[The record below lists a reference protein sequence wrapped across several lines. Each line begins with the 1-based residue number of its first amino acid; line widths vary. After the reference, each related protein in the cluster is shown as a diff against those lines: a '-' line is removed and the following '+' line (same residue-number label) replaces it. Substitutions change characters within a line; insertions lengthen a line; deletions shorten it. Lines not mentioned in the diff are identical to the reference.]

1 MAPGTTAALCLL
13 LVAVC
18 SGLILERLPRHIP
31 SHKNR
36 FAQDSQEDEDLAT
49 SFDSSVEKRK
59 ISQDPNQLAPLIIKP
74 TWKAIYPFSQE
85 GHIFSGHK
93 KRAIE
98 QSTKE
103 ENMETSEKDRHELVD
118 ILKDDDQDNK
128 EQIDDESKHSNE
140 KKEKSVNKHTKI
152 KRQSSEEAEKNP
164 EISELAETGEHEET
178 PQTPDFQDWLR
189 REYYRNMAKSFAS
202 MRKKRDGSSAMH
214 DSSEHSKSRPKR
226 EKKSPKKS
234 ISFEEVTDN
243 LRAIEDVLFLDALQT
258 IREAGDDYEE
268 DAQKQ
273 RRITNDL
280 SSAYDLETMRNAL
293 FRLRDTL
300 GNMEQESSVQ
310 EEERYRPAKKRGG
323 DQCPPLE
330 LLTSDCSSL
339 GDIVPDGPLKRL
351 LLHACNWHE
360 VCYTCGE
367 VFGLTSENCDVGFI
381 EQSQTICRGD
391 IPCESTASLLLLPL
405 RQRRVFYK
413 RSNPSVCLVD
423 TCVEDFLRQV

>member
-1 MAPGTTAALCLL
+1 MFCGTTVALCLTL
-13 LVAVC
+13 AAVC

-31 SHKNR
+31 IHKSR
-36 FAQDSQEDEDLAT
+36 FAQDSLEDEDLSP

-59 ISQDPNQLAPLIIKP
+59 IIQDPNQLAPLIMKP
-74 TWKAIYPFSQE
+74 TWKAIYPFSQD
-85 GHIFSGHK
+85 GHIFNTHR
-93 KRAIE
+93 KRAVAIDV
-98 QSTKE
+98 K
-103 ENMETSEKDRHELVD
+103 NDDVETSEKERHELAD
-118 ILKDDDQDNK
+118 ILKDEDPEEK
-128 EQIDDESKHSNE
+128 GSKVSDSKKNND
-140 KKEKSVNKHTKI
+140 KKEKTANKHSKT
-152 KRQSSEEAEKNP
+152 KRQSNEEVEKIP
-164 EISELAETGEHEET
+164 EIDTIADTVEGEQEE
-178 PQTPDFQDWLR
+178 PAPNPDFQDWLR

-202 MRKKRDGSSAMH
+202 MRRKRDGSGGH
-214 DSSEHSKSRPKR
+214 DNAEQPKSRPKR
-226 EKKSPKKS
+226 EKKSKKN

-258 IREAGDDYEE
+258 IREAGDDYDE
-268 DAQKQ
+268 DPQKQ

-300 GNMEQESSVQ
+300 GNMEQETAQ
-310 EEERYRPAKKRGG
+310 DEERFRPVKKRGG

-391 IPCESTASLLLLPL
+391 VPCESTASLLLLPL

-423 TCVEDFLRQV
+423 SCVEDFLKQV